1 MLGLI
6 AHLGVAWPGG
16 EEVIEERQLEK
27 LRSAGR
33 VARVAVHRD
42 ARLAVCR

>member
-16 EEVIEERQLEK
+16 EVIEGRQLEK
-27 LRSAGR
+27 QRSAGR
-33 VARVAVHRD
+33 VARVAVHSD